1 MLNGFNEIILKG
13 KELTTKNCHLSHA
26 QIEAI
31 KKGTK
36 EKLDKIEKERGI
48 AINKESITY
57 VIDGLFSGSVGV
69 RAKYKN
75 GSVLFSVQ
83 ID

>member
-1 MLNGFNEIILKG
+1 MNGFNEFILKT

-31 KKGTK
+31 KRGTR
-36 EKLDKIEKERGI
+36 EKLDKIEKNRGI
-48 AINKESITY
+48 AINRETVTY

-75 GSVLFSVQ
+75 GSILFSVQ
-83 ID
+83 I